1 LPRHDLPEF
10 YQSSPSKEQGRRE
23 CRVFGAPLG
32 IAIASCFGFA
42 AAFLFGGIGQ
52 WMSWAGLGLPIAV
65 ILWVMVRAWL

>member
-1 LPRHDLPEF
+1 
-10 YQSSPSKEQGRRE
+10 
-23 CRVFGAPLG
+23 VFAAPLG

-65 ILWVMVRAWL
+65 ILWVMVREWF